1 MNEGSPMAQLKYT
14 QNNYKKIKI
23 IDYSWVQIVNFPE
36 NMIA

>member
-14 QNNYKKIKI
+14 QNN
-23 IDYSWVQIVNFPE
+23 DYSWVQIVNFPE